1 MKETTVEV
9 ILFLHKTNHLPR
21 IAHARNKGERR
32 IVNGTQRLLVDG
44 YDAQTRTAYE
54 FQGCF
59 YHGCLDCF
67 PNRTM
72 RHPIHQNQTM
82 RDVRQKT
89 RMKIQQLT
97 ALGYRVK
104 EMWECEWNGMQ
115 KKQILN

>member
-1 MKETTVEV
+1 
-9 ILFLHKTNHLPR
+9 
-21 IAHARNKGERR
+21 
-32 IVNGTQRLLVDG
+32 
-44 YDAQTRTAYE
+44 
-54 FQGCF
+54 
-59 YHGCLDCF
+59 
-67 PNRTM
+67 M

-82 RDVRQKT
+82 RAVQQKT

>member
-1 MKETTVEV
+1 MEETTVEV

-67 PNRTM
+67 PNCTM
-72 RHPIHQNQTM
+72 GHPIHQNQTM

-115 KKQILN
+115 KQILN